1 MNAATDTLTDDAIT
15 MTAMTNAEMT
25 IAGTGMSE
33 TTPRTMTD
41 AETID
46 ARGTETSEGTK
57 SEDFSEEKNAGKQ
70 QGIPTRHWHRTTGK
84 TKTTAGLY
92 PPPKL
97 ETEQNQVTIT
107 KCIVTTAGKRGIT
120 AINAQARQM
129 KNSQQ
134 LIWLLPK

>member
-1 MNAATDTLTDDAIT
+1 
-15 MTAMTNAEMT
+15 MTATTNAEMT

-33 TTPRTMTD
+33 TTPRTMTG

-70 QGIPTRHWHRTTGK
+70 QGMATRHRHRTTGK
-84 TKTTAGLY
+84 TKTTAGVY
-92 PPPKL
+92 PPPKPG
-97 ETEQNQVTIT
+97 TEQNLVTIT
-107 KCIVTTAGKRGIT
+107 RCIVTTAGKRGIT

-129 KNSQQ
+129 KNSRQ